1 MLLKQRVKDHVQE
14 LTHLIKSALDGAWS
28 RMSFAGLFGTL
39 SGLFGVRA
47 KNHNEIVNRL
57 FEFGFSSEEVV
68 NSILAFLV
76 CATVEMSLGMFLLCL
91 VKEPNLSMAIIAL
104 TNVVNQ
110 LLDSEK
116 TSTFLIQAAK
126 TVNSKDISSLTGYV
140 LEALSTCSKYSG

>member
-47 KNHNEIVNRL
+47 KNHNEIVKRL
-57 FEFGFSSEEVV
+57 FEFGYSTEQVV

-76 CATVEMSLGMFLLCL
+76 GATVEMSLGMSLLFPPT
-91 VKEPNLSMAIIAL
+91 KKNLDLTAVAL

-116 TSTFLIQAAK
+116 TSAFIIQAAK
-126 TVNSKDISSLTGYV
+126 IVDSKDLSSLTDYV
-140 LEALSTCSKYSG
+140 LEALRTCSQYSS